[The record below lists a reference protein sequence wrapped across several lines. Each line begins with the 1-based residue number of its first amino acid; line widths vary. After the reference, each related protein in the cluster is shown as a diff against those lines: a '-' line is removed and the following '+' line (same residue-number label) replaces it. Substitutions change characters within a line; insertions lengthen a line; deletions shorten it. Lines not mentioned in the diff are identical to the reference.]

1 MQGHVLA
8 FEEAAGF
15 GGAFIDLSHI
25 ALELVKR
32 GVRVTVAR
40 SWDGPGW
47 EPLRDAGVTLLKHP
61 KSMLS
66 DHLYERGDVPR
77 HVRKL
82 VFAGE
87 VGLTAAA
94 VGGWYAV
101 WAKRNGV
108 THIFNN
114 NGIVHNVAGVA
125 AAKILKIPLFS
136 YVQGIADGTSGFRKI
151 VRLADTV
158 FCVSKTTEDSVLAQG
173 ADPSR
178 TRLLYPGVDL
188 PSAEDAVPRPAD
200 GRVRVGMVGMFMP
213 WKGQIAFLEAF
224 APVARAHPELDGLLF
239 GRLPSGAQRGYR
251 DEIFAAI
258 ERLGLT
264 SRVQVVEDRSEPRRI
279 FPEFDVSVHCS
290 TQPEPFGRVV
300 IEAMSYG
307 RPVIAGPG
315 GPSEVIDQGVNGFRI
330 DPADIK
336 GFSSTIERL
345 VMDRALCARVGL
357 AGRQH
362 VARHF
367 TYPAV
372 LGSLFDRLRETGVA
386 LKSVRLFA
394 LSV

>member
-15 GGAFIDLSHI
+15 GGAFIDLRHI

-61 KSMLS
+61 KSMVS
-66 DHLYERGDVPR
+66 DRLYERGDVPR
-77 HVRKL
+77 HVRKV
-82 VFAGE
+82 VFAAE
-87 VGLTAAA
+87 VGLTAGT
-94 VGGWYAV
+94 VGGYYAA
-101 WAKRNGV
+101 WGKRHGV

-114 NGIVHNVAGVA
+114 NGIIHNVAGVA
-125 AAKILKIPLFS
+125 AAKMLGVPLLC
-136 YVQGIADGTSGFRKI
+136 YVQGIADGTSGFRRI
-151 VRLADTV
+151 VGLADTV

-188 PSAEDAVPRPAD
+188 PSAADAAPRPAD

-213 WKGQIAFLEAF
+213 WKGQIAFLDAF
-224 APVARAHPELDGLLF
+224 APVARAHPEVDGFLY

-258 ERLGLT
+258 ERLGLS
-264 SRVQVVEDRSEPRRI
+264 SRVQVVEDRSEASRI
-279 FPEFDVSVHCS
+279 FPEVDVSVHCS

-330 DPADIK
+330 DPADVR
-336 GFSSTIERL
+336 GFTATLERL
-345 VMDRALCARVGL
+345 VSDGALRGRVAV
-357 AGRQH
+357 AGREH

-372 LGSLFDRLRETGVA
+372 LGSLFDRLRETGVD
-386 LKSVRLFA
+386 LGPT
-394 LSV
+394 